1 MSTIQHQLWIRIA
14 SVFGFLGVAT
24 GAFGAHGLKNMVTPE
39 RLEVFQT
46 GSRYCLVHAVVLL
59 IVGIMAQQKDS
70 LWINRAGWG
79 FSIGVLI
86 FSGSLWT
93 LVLSDTGW
101 LGAIT
106 PFGGVAML
114 FGWISLF
121 LSTTQRDTGQD
132 NE

>member
-24 GAFGAHGLKNMVTPE
+24 GAFGAHGLKSMVTPE
-39 RLEVFQT
+39 RLDVFQT

-59 IVGIMAQQKDS
+59 IVGIMAKQTNSQ
-70 LWINRAGWG
+70 WINRAGWG
-79 FSIGVLI
+79 FSSGVFI

-93 LVLSDTGW
+93 LVLTDTGW

-106 PFGGVAML
+106 PLGGVAML
-114 FGWISLF
+114 FGWISLL